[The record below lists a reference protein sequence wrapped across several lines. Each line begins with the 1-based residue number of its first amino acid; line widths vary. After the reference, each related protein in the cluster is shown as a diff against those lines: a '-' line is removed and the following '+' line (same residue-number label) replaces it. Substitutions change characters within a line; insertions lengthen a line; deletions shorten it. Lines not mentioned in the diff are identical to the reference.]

1 MTSIVL
7 APVASLIDDELPM
20 RLLVAAIGALVT

>member
-1 MTSIVL
+1 VL